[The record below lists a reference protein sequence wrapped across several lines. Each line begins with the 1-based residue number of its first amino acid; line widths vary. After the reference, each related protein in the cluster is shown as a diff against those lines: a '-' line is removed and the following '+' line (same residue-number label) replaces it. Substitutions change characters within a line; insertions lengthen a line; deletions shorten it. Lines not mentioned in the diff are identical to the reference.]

1 MSLYDKDKLSIG
13 VKLLK
18 DRDKNRHK
26 KKVCNINKE
35 NTVNLNW
42 LHWNLLLEMET
53 KVMTTESDHNI
64 QSMYCIIYEYDTTK
78 LSYKWRHT

>member
-35 NTVNLNW
+35 NTVNFN
-42 LHWNLLLEMET
+42 
-53 KVMTTESDHNI
+53 
-64 QSMYCIIYEYDTTK
+64 
-78 LSYKWRHT
+78 